1 MNNETIRRICK
12 ALNETPT
19 LINDE
24 VQQLKTKYPKLYNY
38 VTTERYDD
46 ELLQL
51 LLRKRLNIDSNVIE
65 TNMTVAE
72 HIAEKYLYNENIKK
86 PSEEEMEKHRERIR
100 RFDYSKKT

>member
-19 LINDE
+19 LMNDE

-46 ELLQL
+46 EMLQL

-65 TNMTVAE
+65 TNMNVAE